1 MAGADKSVEYAVSAD
16 PSGFNAGME
25 KAALAARKAAQ
36 DIQSSMQAIQG
47 HMSSLSGALSS
58 VTRVF
63 GTLTAIV
70 AGGAAFKEVI
80 GKSNEWT
87 GEAKKLA
94 GQLGVTTERASVMMV
109 AMRHLGIDSDTVT
122 MAAGKMA
129 KQIATNGQAFEKLGV
144 SVKDSAGQYRPT
156 LDIMG
161 EVNAKLK
168 DIKNPI
174 EQNIAGTQI
183 YGKSWNDVRG
193 TLRLTTEEIK
203 AAEQK
208 TKDLGLVVGDE
219 GVANAKKY
227 KEALN
232 DMKLIV
238 TSLEVQAGNALLPTF
253 VRLGAWLSG
262 VGPTAGKAMGMV
274 LESLASIFSTVGEVV
289 GELWDLITSG
299 LSLVNDMIAEVMGH
313 SAPSGMQIFA
323 NALKVVEVAFV
334 GFKIAVQLVIEAV
347 IGYIEHTVI
356 AVMRL
361 ATTAARAL
369 QMDFSGAKKAWQEGT
384 QQLEESHRKHFDK
397 MVKIASEGK
406 DKIDQII
413 MREPAKQPEI
423 KDKEIKGGPTYDF
436 SKDKEEKGKSRV
448 HEWDAKLAA
457 DKDGYAKQ
465 QAMAG
470 TAMEYS
476 LTMER
481 DYWKGVLSTADL
493 SKEERAQVERKYY
506 GVMAAIRKEEFE
518 TEIADEKLKL
528 DAFKNNHLER
538 LAIANRIYEENVA
551 RFGMES
557 KEAKAALAEVYKEQ
571 RAYADQQMATNKVV
585 VEARRNAE
593 LASIE
598 AAEQDAQQQLATRQI
613 TVERLLEME
622 AQFEARRYQI
632 RMQALL
638 EQQSTLKNPD
648 SDPVAL
654 AQVHAQIEA
663 LEQQH
668 QLKLGQIKN
677 KAALQERQTMQS
689 VYSASQSGLANVIA
703 STAKGTMTMGQAM
716 QSMLRTVVGAVIDM
730 GAKTASEFL
739 MNMVLAKSASKLT
752 AVGQISANAGV
763 AGAAATASA
772 AAIPFYGWAMAPEAG
787 LAASAAAMSFMP
799 LASARNGFD
808 IPAGLNPITQLHE
821 KEMVLPAAQADVVRG
836 LSDGGGGTGQT
847 INYHDHSGRLSP
859 AEIRRNVGVI
869 ASALKDHAKK

>member
-1 MAGADKSVEYAVSAD
+1 
-16 PSGFNAGME
+16 
-25 KAALAARKAAQ
+25 
-36 DIQSSMQAIQG
+36 
-47 HMSSLSGALSS
+47 
-58 VTRVF
+58 
-63 GTLTAIV
+63 
-70 AGGAAFKEVI
+70 
-80 GKSNEWT
+80 
-87 GEAKKLA
+87 
-94 GQLGVTTERASVMMV
+94 
-109 AMRHLGIDSDTVT
+109 
-122 MAAGKMA
+122 
-129 KQIATNGQAFEKLGV
+129 
-144 SVKDSAGQYRPT
+144 
-156 LDIMG
+156 
-161 EVNAKLK
+161 
-168 DIKNPI
+168 
-174 EQNIAGTQI
+174 
-183 YGKSWNDVRG
+183 
-193 TLRLTTEEIK
+193 
-203 AAEQK
+203 
-208 TKDLGLVVGDE
+208 
-219 GVANAKKY
+219 
-227 KEALN
+227 
-232 DMKLIV
+232 
-238 TSLEVQAGNALLPTF
+238 
-253 VRLGAWLSG
+253 
-262 VGPTAGKAMGMV
+262 
-274 LESLASIFSTVGEVV
+274 
-289 GELWDLITSG
+289 
-299 LSLVNDMIAEVMGH
+299 
-313 SAPSGMQIFA
+313 
-323 NALKVVEVAFV
+323 
-334 GFKIAVQLVIEAV
+334 
-347 IGYIEHTVI
+347 
-356 AVMRL
+356 
-361 ATTAARAL
+361 
-369 QMDFSGAKKAWQEGT
+369 MDFSGAKKAWQEGT
-384 QQLEESHRKHFDK
+384 AQLEESHRKHFDK
-397 MVKIASEGK
+397 MVKIASDGK
-406 DKIDQII
+406 DKIDQVI

-423 KDKEIKGGPTYDF
+423 KDKQIKGGPTYDF
-436 SKDKEEKGKSRV
+436 SKDKEEKGQSRV

-481 DYWKGVLSTADL
+481 DYWKGVLSTAGL

-506 GVMAAIRKEEFE
+506 SIMAAIRKEEFE
-518 TEIADEKLKL
+518 TEIAGEKLKL

-538 LAIANRIYEENVA
+538 LTIANRIYEENVA

-593 LASIE
+593 LAGIE

-638 EQQSTLKNPD
+638 EQQATLKNPD

-677 KAALQERQTMQS
+677 KAALQDRQTSQS
-689 VYSASQSGLANVIA
+689 VANAAQSGLANVIA

-836 LSDGGGGTGQT
+836 LADGDGGSGHT
-847 INYHDHSGRLSP
+847 INYHDHSGRLSA

-869 ASALKDHAKK
+869 ATALKDHAKK